1 MVALPLKYDEMLPCK
16 VNTVK
21 DIQADIF
28 IKAFA
33 EHLKRQGKFEIPKW
47 ADTVKTGVHKELAPY
62 SQDWLYVRAAS
73 IVRRIYIRGGT
84 GVGGFKKIYGGQYR
98 RGTCTNTFQL
108 ASGKLLRYILQQLE
122 EIGLI
127 EANPAGGRRITQEG
141 QRELDTIAVTAV
153 QADEEDE

>member
-1 MVALPLKYDEMLPCK
+1 MAEPMKYDDMFVTK

-21 DIQADIF
+21 DVKADLF
-28 IKAFA
+28 IKHFA
-33 EHLKRQGKFEIPKW
+33 EHLKRQGKFELPKW

-62 SQDWLYVRAAS
+62 SADWLYIRAAS
-73 IVRRIYIRGGT
+73 IVRRLYIRGGV

-153 QADEEDE
+153 QVDEDDE